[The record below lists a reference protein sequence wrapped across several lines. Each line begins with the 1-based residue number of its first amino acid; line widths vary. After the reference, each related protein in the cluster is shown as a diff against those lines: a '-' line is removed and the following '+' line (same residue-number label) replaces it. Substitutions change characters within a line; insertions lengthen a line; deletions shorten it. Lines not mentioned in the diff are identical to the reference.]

1 VVFTDRAVSLI
12 QAHAAA
18 KDGAIAAA
26 TQPFFLFLA
35 FHNVHDTCQGQSGGY
50 PHEKQRLNA
59 PMGTVARHSHIKLD
73 TWKVQAAMTTELD
86 YGVVHTDAFL
96 FLKYPMTENRL
107 RSDLRLV
114 WFLILK
120 YRPTSP
126 PRSSWRA
133 CTSTRS

>member
-1 VVFTDRAVSLI
+1 MVFTDRAVSLI

-86 YGVVHTDAFL
+86 YGVANVTAA
-96 FLKYPMTENRL
+96 L
-107 RSDLRLV
+107 RSTGMWDTTVMIFVSDNGGPLDH
-114 WFLILK
+114 
-120 YRPTSP
+120 S
-126 PRSSWRA
+126 
-133 CTSTRS
+133 